1 MKPNI
6 TEKEEKMKKII
17 LTELFSDVI
26 SDDGIR
32 RTSRRGMG
40 SPKGHS
46 QSAPLFFLPLF
57 QCFSVPCSSVLT
69 SRVRTRI
76 FTLIELLIVIAII
89 AILAG
94 MLLPALHKAK
104 ETARKI
110 SCTSNMKQ
118 IGIAMQA
125 YAGDHNGLVTTFAQ
139 SPQLNRFAWNGRLAL
154 YMGGNDTDAGYSK
167 GMKAFRCPN
176 HTTAVANASTP
187 IPKTINWAEGS
198 YGINYAL
205 YNTYGSTPPYGA
217 LLSRLKQPSRIFY
230 AAEYANYP
238 ISGVSQ
244 NNTWCYPV
252 LSCYVS
258 ASLYTMWSAGLYHGR
273 NMTQLLYADS
283 HVGFYNAQKFQAD
296 GYHQIGKTVPWGLK
310 EWQATLKY

>member
-1 MKPNI
+1 M
-6 TEKEEKMKKII
+6 
-17 LTELFSDVI
+17 
-26 SDDGIR
+26 
-32 RTSRRGMG
+32 
-40 SPKGHS
+40 
-46 QSAPLFFLPLF
+46 
-57 QCFSVPCSSVLT
+57 
-69 SRVRTRI
+69 
-76 FTLIELLIVIAII
+76 I

-139 SPQLNRFAWNGRLAL
+139 SPQLNRFTWNGRLAL

-167 GMKAFRCPN
+167 GMKAFRCPS

-187 IPKTINWAEGS
+187 IPKTINWANGS

-258 ASLYTMWSAGLYHGR
+258 ASLNTMWSAGLYHGR

-283 HVGFYNAQKFQAD
+283 HVGFYNAQKIQAD